1 MFRRAILGCVLAL
14 TIPACGGGTTNEA
27 AETTSGGE
35 LAEVSEE
42 ARGEFERGVRAMSER
57 GRPAA
62 RRARDSFEAALA
74 IDPTFW
80 EARYNLGVLSRRE
93 GDLPAA
99 AEAFDAARVL
109 APNSSEV
116 LTALAEVRWALGERE
131 VATSLLTTYVG
142 THAED
147 IAARV
152 SLATMLRD
160 QRNFDGALAQA
171 REVLIRD
178 PRNVGAL
185 AEVGRIYRAREQYDV
200 AELVFRK
207 ALDLGESAA
216 LHNDLGLL
224 ELARGDTQAA
234 FEQFRAAIALDAGYA
249 PAHINQG
256 AVLLRAGD
264 YPGAETEY
272 RAVLEHDAENLD
284 ARVSLG
290 VALRGRGEHRDARR
304 EYETVL
310 EALPN
315 HAAALFNL
323 GVLLAEFLD
332 DRPGALERFRR
343 YLEVAPGSAP
353 ERAVAERYIRDITS
367 EMAPRPESPPESGE
381 ATDDGSGG

>member
-1 MFRRAILGCVLAL
+1 MLSRAILACVLAL
-14 TIPACGGGTTNEA
+14 SVVACGGGGTTTTT
-27 AETTSGGE
+27 ETTTAGGE
-35 LAEVSEE
+35 LPAVSEE
-42 ARGEFERGVRAMSER
+42 ARSEFERGVRALGER

-62 RRARDSFEAALA
+62 RRAREAFEAALE
-74 IDPTFW
+74 IQPDFW
-80 EARYNLGVLSRRE
+80 EARYNLGVIQRRE
-93 GDLPAA
+93 GELTEAA
-99 AEAFDAARVL
+99 ASFEAARTVQ
-109 APNSSEV
+109 PNSSEV

-131 VATSLLTTYVG
+131 AATSLLTTYVG
-142 THAED
+142 SHPED

-152 SLATMLRD
+152 YLATMLRD

-185 AEVGRIYRAREQYDV
+185 AEVGRVYRAREQYDV

-207 ALDLGESAA
+207 ALELGETAA

-234 FEQFRAAIALDAGYA
+234 FDQFRAAIALDAGFA

-264 YPGAETEY
+264 YPGAEAEY

-284 ARVSLG
+284 ARVNLG
-290 VALRGRGEHRDARR
+290 VALRGRGETRAARR

-323 GVLLAEFLD
+323 AILLAEFES
-332 DRPGALERFRR
+332 DRPGALERFQR

-353 ERAVAERYIRDITS
+353 EREVAQRYIRDITS
-367 EMAPRPESPPESGE
+367 ELAPRPESPPEESEPSGE
-381 ATDDGSGG
+381 